1 MTEEIQEQISAFIDG
16 ELPEAEAELL
26 VRRLA
31 TDAALRA
38 EAERQM
44 RLSQAIRGEA
54 SVADAGFSARV
65 LAAIHDEPTLD
76 EAAEAPPAAP
86 AHRGSWMRM
95 AAGGGIV
102 AGVAAI
108 ALLALPDAV
117 QSPTIEAQ
125 TADTVSEPAAGLPDT
140 AESCEYTV
148 PEQINDSGLV
158 SANPELA
165 AYYLSHSVNSPSI
178 APGSGRARILST
190 EGNSDTAESE
200 TDDAADDAQ
209 EASR

>member
-31 TDAALRA
+31 TDAKLRA

-44 RLSQAIRGEA
+44 RLSQAIRGED
-54 SVADAGFSARV
+54 SVANAGFSARV

-76 EAAEAPPAAP
+76 EAAATESQPAP
-86 AHRGSWMRM
+86 RGGWLRM

-102 AGVAAI
+102 AGVAAV

-125 TADTVSEPAAGLPDT
+125 TADTVTEPAAGLPDT
-140 AESCEYTV
+140 AESFEYTV
-148 PEQINDSGLV
+148 PERLNESGLV

-178 APGSGRARILST
+178 APGSGRMRILST
-190 EGNSDTAESE
+190 EGDSEAAEAEQDDPVDT
-200 TDDAADDAQ
+200 AQ

>member
-31 TDAALRA
+31 TDATLRA

-76 EAAEAPPAAP
+76 EAAEVTTAP
-86 AHRGSWMRM
+86 AQRGGWMRM

-102 AGVAAI
+102 AGVAAV

-117 QSPTIEAQ
+117 QSPTIEGQ
-125 TADTVSEPAAGLPDT
+125 TADSVTGPAAGLSDT
-140 AESCEYTV
+140 AESFEYTV

-178 APGSGRARILST
+178 APGSGRVRILS
-190 EGNSDTAESE
+190 AESSAE
-200 TDDAADDAQ
+200 TTEAAEDDVADAAQ

>member
-31 TDAALRA
+31 TDASLRA

-54 SVADAGFSARV
+54 SVADAGFSSRV

-76 EAAEAPPAAP
+76 EAAETQTAP
-86 AHRGSWMRM
+86 AHRGGWMRM

-102 AGVAAI
+102 AGVAAV

-125 TADTVSEPAAGLPDT
+125 TADTITEPAAGLPET
-140 AESCEYTV
+140 AESFEYTV

-178 APGSGRARILST
+178 APGSGRVRILST
-190 EGNSDTAESE
+190 EGDPRAVDAEAE
-200 TDDAADDAQ
+200 NAADDAP